1 MNGNSI
7 VRSFIFVR
15 HGETTANAM
24 QIASGGDSES
34 SLTELGREQI
44 YSATG
49 ILKRI
54 SEIPDSIVCSMNGR
68 SIESAEILHE
78 IFGAKITRNP
88 LLNERKLGEWN
99 NVDIKEVNPMLLAGK
114 TPQNGESRVEFRE
127 RFFRGLNQHHQLLL
141 NNRTIVVGSRG
152 TARLLLEIANKEN
165 AAFFPNGSLLRVSI
179 ANSNQFNLV
188 DIEYLN

>member
-7 VRSFIFVR
+7 VRSFIFIR
-15 HGETTANAM
+15 HGETIANAM

-34 SLTELGREQI
+34 SLTEHGREQI
-44 YSATG
+44 YAAAG

-54 SEIPDSIVCSMNGR
+54 REIPDSIVCSMNGR
-68 SIESAEILHE
+68 SIESAEILSE
-78 IFGAKITRNP
+78 MFGANITRDP

-99 NVDIKEVNPMLLAGK
+99 KLHIKEVNPMMLAGE
-114 TPQNGESRVEFRE
+114 TPRNGESRVEFKE

-141 NNRTIVVGSRG
+141 NHRTIVVGSRG
-152 TARLLLEIANKEN
+152 TARLLLEKADKEN
-165 AAFFPNGSLLRVSI
+165 AAFFPNGNLLRVSI
-179 ANSNQFNLV
+179 ANSNQFKLI